1 MTIGNELR
9 GDDGLG
15 PLFANKFSKITKNAR
30 DVVVINGGIVPENF
44 TGSIRKENPSHV
56 ILIDAVEM
64 NAAPGDMEVIAKEKI
79 SQYNVSTHSMPISF
93 LIKYLETT
101 SSFKIILLGI
111 QPETMELG
119 EEITENVQI
128 SVNNMIDAFKII
140 LNDLDLI

>member
-1 MTIGNELR
+1 LTIGNELR

-15 PLFANKFSKITKNAR
+15 PLFANKFSKITKNASK
-30 DVVVINGGIVPENF
+30 VTVIDGGIVPENF
-44 TGSIRKENPSHV
+44 TGTIRKENPSHV

-64 NAAPGDMEVIAKEKI
+64 NAAPGDMEVITKEKI

-111 QPETMELG
+111 QPQKMELG
-119 EEITENVQI
+119 EEITEDVQI
-128 SVNNMIDAFKII
+128 SVNKLVDVFKNIF
-140 LNDLDLI
+140 NDLNLI

>member
-15 PLFANKFSKITKNAR
+15 PLFANKFSKITKNTSK
-30 DVVVINGGIVPENF
+30 VIVIDGGIVPENF
-44 TGSIRKENPSHV
+44 TGTIRKENPSHV

-64 NAAPGDMEVIAKEKI
+64 NAPPGDMKFIAKEEI

-111 QPETMELG
+111 QPQKMELG

-128 SVNNMIDAFKII
+128 SVNKLVNVFKNI
-140 LNDLDLI
+140 LNDFNLI

>member
-15 PLFANKFSKITKNAR
+15 PLFANKFSKITKNASK
-30 DVVVINGGIVPENF
+30 VIVIDGGIVPENF
-44 TGSIRKENPSHV
+44 TGTIRKENPSHV

-64 NAAPGDMEVIAKEKI
+64 NAAPGDMEVISKEKI

-111 QPETMELG
+111 QPQKMELG
-119 EEITENVQI
+119 EEITEKVQI
-128 SVNNMIDAFKII
+128 SVNKLVDVFKNIF
-140 LNDLDLI
+140 NDLNLI